1 MNINSKILEESKM
14 IKTQNIHKK
23 TFRRFLHDPLGVM
36 GLFII
41 CLLILISLLS
51 PFIAPYDPT
60 EIDTDNVLQEPSGE
74 HLFGTDELGRDIFS
88 RVIHGSRVTLLVMIV
103 SISIAIIIGTILG
116 IISGYIGGIVDTIMM
131 RVVDSMLAF
140 PTIILALSI
149 IAILGPSIRN
159 AIIAIAIINIFKFT
173 RLVRGRVLS
182 VKEREYI
189 SSAKSIGCSRNYI
202 MFKEILP
209 NSIDIIIIYGTL
221 LSAEAILI
229 ESALSFLGLSVQPP
243 TPSWGWIIVVGMR
256 YYSTAWWMVFFP
268 GLAIFITVLSINFLG
283 DTLRDVFDVELRI

>member
-1 MNINSKILEESKM
+1 M
-14 IKTQNIHKK
+14 
-23 TFRRFLHDPLGVM
+23 
-36 GLFII
+36 
-41 CLLILISLLS
+41 ISLLS